1 MRSELFSAENLE
13 KESNQPGLRLQNS
26 KLLKAELNGEFM
38 ARVGSMVAYQGQVQ
52 FEALGSGGIGKF
64 LKQKLTGEGVP
75 LMKISGRGDVFLAE
89 NAADIHII
97 DLEPGDALSINGA
110 NVLAF
115 DSTLNYDIKMVQ
127 GVGMMSNAGLFNCV
141 FSGYGRIAVTTKGT
155 PVVLSVDQP
164 TYVDP
169 QAAICWSAN
178 LQTGYHRAEQM
189 GLGTLLG
196 RSTGERFTMSFAQ
209 PGLRGRAAVRGAPRR
224 PRRRRGTG
232 SAAAGRHPRQPAR
245 LTEDTPRFCPAGQ
258 NLARRGAERSL
269 PGRACRNEGGRVSR
283 VGRSEGGTARRRC
296 RRSPRP

>member
-141 FSGYGRIAVTTKGT
+141 FSAT
-155 PVVLSVDQP
+155 
-164 TYVDP
+164 
-169 QAAICWSAN
+169 A
-178 LQTGYHRAEQM
+178 
-189 GLGTLLG
+189 
-196 RSTGERFTMSFAQ
+196 
-209 PGLRGRAAVRGAPRR
+209 
-224 PRRRRGTG
+224 G
-232 SAAAGRHPRQPAR
+232 SR
-245 LTEDTPRFCPAGQ
+245 
-258 NLARRGAERSL
+258 
-269 PGRACRNEGGRVSR
+269 
-283 VGRSEGGTARRRC
+283 
-296 RRSPRP
+296 